1 MNKNVSIFITHNNG
15 QDTEDARRFLQGDG
29 KFYSFAEGRRNI
41 FHFDSLNREIKQI
54 FKMMSPYDYLLIS
67 GNIVISS
74 LVTALVYSE
83 FKRVKVLIWNHHEK
97 EYVVRA
103 IDFDEV

>member
-1 MNKNVSIFITHNNG
+1 MDKNISIFIAHNNG
-15 QDTEDARRFLQGDG
+15 QDTEDARRFLRGDG
-29 KFYSFAEGRRNI
+29 KMYSFAEGRKNI
-41 FHFDSLNREIKQI
+41 FHFDSLTREIKQI

-83 FKRVKVLIWNHHEK
+83 FKKVKCLVWNHHDKMYIEK
-97 EYVVRA
+97 A
-103 IDFDEV
+103 IDFDEQ